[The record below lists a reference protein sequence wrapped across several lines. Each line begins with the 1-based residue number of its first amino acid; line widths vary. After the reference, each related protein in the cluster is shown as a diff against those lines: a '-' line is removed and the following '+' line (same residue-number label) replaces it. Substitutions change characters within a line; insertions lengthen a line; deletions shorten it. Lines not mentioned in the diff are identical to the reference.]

1 MTQWIGSHGP
11 PINRGKKTPAW
22 ECVEFDQRSNKLV
35 NFPLRRRRND
45 AGAVAVLVC
54 NKRKAFLQAG
64 KSLDEKFFEF
74 FGHEEFIGFLS
85 C

>member
-1 MTQWIGSHGP
+1 MTQWIGSHEP
-11 PINRGKKTPAW
+11 RNNIGKKTPAW

-64 KSLDEKFFEF
+64 KSLDEKFFAF
-74 FGHEEFIGFLS
+74 SAREEFIVFLS